1 MGLRVHPR
9 GGTVPPDGRSGIHP
23 TVEASER
30 EHISTVRDATVLT
43 PASREG
49 VRTGSFRQSIPLL
62 PTTGPI
68 QEGRLSRRI
77 LRRDAFYRRY
87 LALSDLLVT
96 YTSVVVA
103 TALAGHA
110 ASSVAFAGAPIV
122 VLLAKMFG
130 LYDRDELL
138 VHKTTLDEAPVVFQV
153 ATVFTL
159 AAWIVQDS
167 IAPQAFTTAEGAVLW
182 PLLAVGLLAG
192 RASVRRVARRMTAP
206 ERCVVIGNAAAAEA
220 LKRGFGRGPA
230 VSADIVGRIPIQYG
244 RRQGEES
251 AGVIV
256 PSAVPLLA
264 DLGDLR
270 EVVQQHQIDRVLVIP
285 SAGVTE
291 ELLEVVRAVKA
302 FGARVSVVP
311 RLFEVVGSS
320 AAFDDVQGTTLLGLR
335 RYGLSRSSWRLKR
348 SFDFTVAASLLVLL
362 SPLLVLITLA
372 IRLDSGRPIL
382 FRQRRIGHDERE
394 FEMVK
399 FRTMTEDA
407 ELIKDALA
415 PLNEAEGLF
424 KISDDPRITRVG
436 RFLRKTSLDELPQ
449 LVNVVRGEMSLVG
462 PRPLVPDDDELVQGW
477 HRRRLHVPPGMTGHW
492 QILGSS
498 RVPLGE
504 MVKIDYLYGANWSLW
519 GDLKILLR
527 TVPYVLARRGQ

>member
-1 MGLRVHPR
+1 METSESQEIRR
-9 GGTVPPDGRSGIHP
+9 GS
-23 TVEASER
+23 
-30 EHISTVRDATVLT
+30 DAAVLA
-43 PASREG
+43 PGSREA
-49 VRTGSFRQSIPLL
+49 VRTGRFKQSIPLL

-68 QEGRLSRRI
+68 HEGRLSRRI

-87 LALSDLLVT
+87 LALGDLFVT
-96 YTSVVVA
+96 YASVVAA

-110 ASSVAFAGAPIV
+110 VSSVALAAAPLV

-138 VHKTTLDEAPVVFQV
+138 VHKTTLEEAPALFQV

-167 IAPQAFTTAEGAVLW
+167 IAPEAFTTAEGALLW
-182 PLLAVGLLAG
+182 PLLVVGLVAG
-192 RASVRRVARRMTAP
+192 RAAVRRVALRMTNP
-206 ERCVVIGNAAAAEA
+206 ERCVVIGNAAAAET
-220 LKRGFGRGPA
+220 LKRGFGRGHA
-230 VSADIVGRIPIQYG
+230 VTANIVGRTPIQYG
-244 RRQGEES
+244 RREGEEPQ
-251 AGVIV
+251 GVIV
-256 PSAVPLLA
+256 PGSVPLLG

-270 EVVQQHQIDRVLVIP
+270 EIIQKHQIDRVLVVP
-285 SAGVTE
+285 SAGVTG

-320 AAFDDVQGTTLLGLR
+320 AAFDEVQGTTLLGLR

-348 SFDFTVAASLLVLL
+348 SFDFTVAASLLMLL
-362 SPLLVLITLA
+362 SPLFVLIALA
-372 IRLDSGRPIL
+372 IRLDSRGAVL
-382 FRQRRIGHDERE
+382 FRQRRIGRDERE

-399 FRTMTEDA
+399 FRTMTQDA
-407 ELIKDALA
+407 ELRKHALA

-462 PRPLVPDDDELVQGW
+462 PRPLVPDDDERVQGW
-477 HRRRLHVPPGMTGHW
+477 DRRRLHVPPGMTGHW